1 VKAAVLHGPA
11 DVRYEDVADP
21 EPLEGEIVLK
31 TLAALT
37 CGTDLKVVRRGYHAR
52 MLQPPCVFG
61 HEAAGEVIS
70 VGEGVTSWRIGD
82 RVVAAN
88 SAPCG
93 VCRQC
98 ARGRFSL
105 CDDLCFWNGA
115 FADAY
120 RVPARVVA
128 KNVLKLDGVRPE
140 DAAMTEPLACCVKG
154 VLESQVRSD
163 DRVLV
168 VGAGSIGLMLIRLC
182 ALRGASV
189 TAAARRPEALTR
201 ALEHGAQDTCLL
213 RLGETGLSLEGDSR
227 DFDVV
232 FDAGGVAET
241 ADLAIRSASRGGIV
255 NLFAGCPAGT
265 QVEVDVTRAH
275 YDEIKILGSFHH
287 TPETFRE
294 AFALIRAKAI
304 EPSRFVASRTSLSD
318 LPELLIRPLPGALKT
333 LVTF

>member
-11 DVRYEDVADP
+11 DVRYEEVADP

-37 CGTDLKVVRRGYHAR
+37 CGTDIKVVRRGYHAR

-61 HEAAGEVIS
+61 HEAAGEVIA
-70 VGEGVTSWRIGD
+70 VGAGVTSWRIGD

-120 RVPARVVA
+120 RVPAPVVA
-128 KNVLKLDGVRPE
+128 KNVLRLEGVRPE

-189 TAAARRPEALTR
+189 TAAARRPEALAR
-201 ALEHGAQDTCLL
+201 AMKHGAMDACSL
-213 RLGETGLSLEGDSR
+213 RPGESGLSLEGDSAG
-227 DFDVV
+227 FDVV
-232 FDAGGVAET
+232 FDAGGAAET
-241 ADLAIRSASRGGIV
+241 ADLAIRSASRGGVV

-265 QVEVDVTRAH
+265 KVEVDVTRAH
-275 YDEIKILGSFHH
+275 YDEIRILGSFHH
-287 TPETFRE
+287 TPEAFRE
-294 AFALIRAKAI
+294 AFRLIKTKAI
-304 EPSRFVASRTSLSD
+304 EPSRFIASRTSLSD
-318 LPELLIRPLPGALKT
+318 LPEILIRPLPGALKT